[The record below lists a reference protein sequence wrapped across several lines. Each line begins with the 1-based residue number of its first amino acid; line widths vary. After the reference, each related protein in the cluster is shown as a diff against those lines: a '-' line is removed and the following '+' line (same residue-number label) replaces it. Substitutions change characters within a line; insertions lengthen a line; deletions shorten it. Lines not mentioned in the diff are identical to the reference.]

1 MERYPLTGSPRAYSS
16 SRPVSTIF
24 TIRATRLCLAHHQ
37 TMCNTVRGSSS
48 FDCRPTSSISF
59 PTDNISST
67 IRPYV
72 HKGRFVQIQPVQDPI
87 YNILPAYSP
96 MSETMTDMVTE
107 GSIASSKSL
116 LYLASLCSTLA
127 EENNAHSAFTKVE
140 GCKGSISALDT
151 LSGAG
156 TIFQRTLSKVF
167 FSPIVDLV
175 QSHSLGNQ
183 CQICGKEF
191 SKNAHLTSHLRIHTG
206 EKPFQ
211 CHDCGKQFTQK
222 STLNRHSRVHTGE
235 KPFSC
240 EICGK
245 RFAQQST
252 LTSHTRTHTGERP
265 YECLLCGKRFNK
277 SGHLYRHARIVHRE
291 GCITPHEPGPTIEI
305 LATTFS

>member
-1 MERYPLTGSPRAYSS
+1 ME
-16 SRPVSTIF
+16 
-24 TIRATRLCLAHHQ
+24 
-37 TMCNTVRGSSS
+37 
-48 FDCRPTSSISF
+48 
-59 PTDNISST
+59 
-67 IRPYV
+67 
-72 HKGRFVQIQPVQDPI
+72 
-87 YNILPAYSP
+87 
-96 MSETMTDMVTE
+96 TE
-107 GSIASSKSL
+107 GATTSPKSL

-127 EENNAHSAFTKVE
+127 EESSAHSAFTKVE
-140 GCKGSISALDT
+140 GCKTSKTALET

-167 FSPIVDLV
+167 YSPSPEI
-175 QSHSLGNQ
+175 STFAHTTNK

-191 SKNAHLTSHLRIHTG
+191 TKNAHLTSHLRIHTG

-211 CHDCGKQFTQK
+211 CGDCGKQFTQK

-240 EICGK
+240 DLCGK

-265 YECLLCGKRFNK
+265 YVCSSCGKRFNK

-291 GCITPHEPGPTIEI
+291 GCTTLSGHEPSGISLQALTG
-305 LATTFS
+305 TFN